1 MVYKLPH
8 VEAKPPKLNP
18 GNVPE
23 DCWVYIPLAEKY
35 GIADDGYRID
45 VISGLDNEEKTE
57 LAEFLS
63 TYPESLDNWLCGSE
77 SKSTEPSQEYI
88 AFTALI
94 MAADYAQ
101 E

>member
-8 VEAKPPKLNP
+8 AEAKPPKLE
-18 GNVPE
+18 PE
-23 DCWVYIPLAEKY
+23 NIPVDCRVYIALAEKY
-35 GIADDGYRID
+35 GIIDDGYRID
-45 VISGLDNEEKTE
+45 VVSKLDNEEKTE

-63 TYPESLDNWLCGSE
+63 LYPESLDDWLCGPE
-77 SKSTEPSQEYI
+77 SKANNPSQEYI
-88 AFTALI
+88 TFTALI